1 MFFVGLY
8 ELIIDAKGR
17 LSIPHA
23 IRSKMNC
30 DVDGRAFYVLPGQR
44 QGTLAL
50 YPERY
55 FERMRATFPADEQIS
70 KQAYEWRQFEYSQAA
85 LLDADN
91 QGRINIPDR
100 LLKRAG
106 LDKKVTLI
114 GVQDRL
120 ELWDRSAFED
130 FQNERWPDYPRR
142 REQALTELREWQNAN
157 KQNAAAVPSISNNE

>member
-8 ELIIDAKGR
+8 ELTIDAKGR

-30 DVDGRAFYVLPGQR
+30 DVDGRGFYVIPGQR
-44 QGTLAL
+44 QGTLAI

-55 FERMRATFPADEQIS
+55 FERIRTAVPADEQIS
-70 KQAYEWRQFEYSQAA
+70 SQTYEWRQFEYSQAA

-91 QGRINIPDR
+91 QGRINIPER

-106 LDKKVTLI
+106 LNKDVTLI

-120 ELWDRSAFED
+120 ELWDRAAFD
-130 FQNERWPDYPRR
+130 AFQDGKWPNYPEHRTL
-142 REQALTELREWQNAN
+142 AMKELRELQNTVKMN
-157 KQNAAAVPSISNNE
+157 DSAATSIGKNG